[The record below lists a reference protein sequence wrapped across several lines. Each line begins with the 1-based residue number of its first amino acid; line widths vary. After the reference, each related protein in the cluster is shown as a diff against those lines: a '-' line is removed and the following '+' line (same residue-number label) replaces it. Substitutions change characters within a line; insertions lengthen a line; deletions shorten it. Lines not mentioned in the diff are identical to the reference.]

1 MSLLNA
7 VGSGG
12 VGGGDEDDEE
22 GRAATVVMV
31 AVVVLLQDGVEK
43 MWTRASFNSS
53 KPRSSF
59 VFLDIFRTEYPFGN
73 AVVEDNAVAI

>member
-12 VGGGDEDDEE
+12 GGDEDDAE
-22 GRAATVVMV
+22 GRDSNVAVV
-31 AVVVLLQDGVEK
+31 AVVVLVLDGVEK

-53 KPRSSF
+53 KLRSSF

>member
-12 VGGGDEDDEE
+12 GGDDDEE
-22 GRAATVVMV
+22 EGRDSNVV
-31 AVVVLLQDGVEK
+31 VVVLVLDGVEK

-53 KPRSSF
+53 KLRSSF

-73 AVVEDNAVAI
+73 AVVEDNALAI